1 MLFQSIPGKTKPSIL
16 GELYFIFE
24 YFSFLESIFQR
35 RRITGKERK
44 ENTRRVKN
52 SRRKKRKYLKKGKN
66 VWFAEERITDKE
78 KKENI
83 WA

>member
-1 MLFQSIPGKTKPSIL
+1 MLFQSIPVKTKPSNSIL

-24 YFSFLESIFQR
+24 YFSFLENIFQR
-35 RRITGKERK
+35 RRIE
-44 ENTRRVKN
+44 
-52 SRRKKRKYLKKGKN
+52 GKN

-83 WA
+83 WV

>member
-35 RRITGKERK
+35 RRIAGKERK
-44 ENTRRVKN
+44 ENTRRVKKTVEG
-52 SRRKKRKYLKKGKN
+52 KKIYLEKGKN

-83 WA
+83 WV